1 MYLIKY
7 AWIESN
13 MDKRIKKE
21 KQMYKFV
28 FGHNNIKL

>member
-7 AWIESN
+7 VCIQSN
-13 MDKRIKKE
+13 MDKRIKNE

-28 FGHNNIKL
+28 FGHYNIKL